1 MLYYICSDLQVGRIQ
16 TSQTVGQLY
25 SDTNTYKV
33 SECSLVNAI
42 QR

>member
-1 MLYYICSDLQVGRIQ
+1 MWYYICSNLQVGRIQ

-25 SDTNTYKV
+25 SAASTDEV